1 MSKHYLVRVEKVWED
16 WIEADNEDDA
26 IAEAEDCFECYDE
39 FDVSIQDIDDS
50 EEDDENE

>member
-1 MSKHYLVRVEKVWED
+1 MGKYLVRVEKVWED

-39 FDVSIQDIDDS
+39 FDVYIVDS